1 MYASWSIGANSASR
15 SQSRNSS
22 SQIMSH
28 YSRMVCLLAV
38 AVGFAPLWGCG
49 SKPAAIPPEPPKV
62 TVQAPEARE
71 LTDYAEYNGRIE
83 ANQSVD
89 VRARVRGHIQKIH
102 FTDGQIVAVGDLLFE
117 LDPRP
122 FQSDI
127 DRAKE
132 QVKIFKAQQVA
143 AVKEEARLREL
154 LGKGGASVAQV
165 EKAEAD
171 AQSLSA
177 QIAGAEEEVN
187 RRELELSY
195 SKITAEIAGRVS
207 RAMLQEGNLV
217 NAGGSDPLLTTIVA
231 TDPVRVSFSIDER
244 RLSQFAKNMGA
255 EGKNPTEMFSKLK
268 EFQAPFTFALD
279 GETEFAHPGKLR
291 FGDNKIDPTTGTWPV
306 YGIADNK
313 AGKYT
318 PGARVRVRFPLGKP
332 YAALLVPE
340 TAILADQ
347 NKRYVLI
354 AGEGNVV
361 QRRNVTLGMLTDDG
375 MREIEADGSTAAG
388 ETPAKWMILV
398 DNLQRARLNYPIDP
412 QKPATAPVAAV
423 PSS

>member
-1 MYASWSIGANSASR
+1 MSL
-15 SQSRNSS
+15 RN
-22 SQIMSH
+22 QPLEI
-28 YSRMVCLLAV
+28 LALAV
-38 AVGFAPLWGCG
+38 LFAPLWGCG
-49 SKPAAIPPEPPKV
+49 SEPAAIPPEPPKV
-62 TVQAPEARE
+62 TVQTPEARE

-83 ANQSVD
+83 ADQTVD

-102 FTDGQIVAVGDLLFE
+102 FTDGQLVAAGDVLFE

-127 DRAKE
+127 DRTKE
-132 QVKIFKAQQVA
+132 QVKIYKAQQVA

-154 LGKGGASVAQV
+154 LGKGGASLAQV

-171 AQSLSA
+171 GQSLSA
-177 QIAGAEEEVN
+177 QIAGAEEEVS

-195 SKITAEIAGRVS
+195 AKVTAEIAGRVS

-231 TDPVRVSFSIDER
+231 TDPVRVYFSIDER
-244 RLSQFAKNMGA
+244 RVSQFAKNMGA
-255 EGKNPTEMFSKLK
+255 AGKNPTEMFAKLK
-268 EFQAPFTFALD
+268 DQELPFSFALD
-279 GETEFAHPGKLR
+279 GETEFSHTGKLR
-291 FGDNKIDPTTGTWPV
+291 FGDNRIDPTTGTWPV
-306 YGIADNK
+306 YGVADNK
-313 AGKYT
+313 SGKYT
-318 PGARVRVRFPLGKP
+318 PGARVRVRVPLGKP
-332 YAALLVPE
+332 YPALLVPE
-340 TAILADQ
+340 TAILSDQ
-347 NKRYVLI
+347 SKRYVLV
-354 AGEGNVV
+354 AAEGNVV

-375 MREIEADGSTAAG
+375 MRVIEADGTAASG
-388 ETPAKWMILV
+388 DTPAKWTVLV